1 MKLKLVFASALMALT
16 VSSQAATYIVSNVV
30 DGLTDVLFQA
40 ADNSLLD
47 GGIVAIGY
55 FQTGYSFTTSTDAVT
70 NFTTLASAF
79 SGSPSDGLGGSFKGY
94 VEGASV
100 PGLTITTG
108 NPLLGVPLYVFVGN
122 SSTLAASTA
131 FGLQKVATFAE
142 DFPDDLTY
150 TANLTGAPTPVFG
163 TVGSYTGNA
172 GGQGS
177 STYATLQLAAVPEP
191 STTLLGAIGAL
202 ALLRRRR
209 N

>member
-16 VSSQAATYIVSNVV
+16 VSSQAATYIVSNVG

-55 FQTGYSFTTSTDAVT
+55 FQTGYSFTTSTDAIT
-70 NFTTLASAF
+70 NFTTLASAL
-79 SGSPSDGLGGSFKGY
+79 SGSPSDTLGGSFKGY
-94 VEGASV
+94 VEGSLEQ
-100 PGLTITTG
+100 GSSILNG
-108 NPLLGVPLYVFVGN
+108 NALLGVPLYVFVGN

-131 FGLQKVATFAE
+131 FGLQKVNTFANDAPLE
-142 DFPDDLTY
+142 QSY
-150 TANLTGAPTPVFG
+150 TANLAGGPTPVFG
-163 TVGSYTGNA
+163 TVGSYTGDA

-177 STYATLQLAAVPEP
+177 STYATLKLAAVPEP
-191 STTLLGAIGAL
+191 STALLGAIGAL

>member
-1 MKLKLVFASALMALT
+1 MKLKLALASALMALT

-30 DGLTDVLFQA
+30 DGKTDVLFQA

-70 NFTTLASAF
+70 NFTTLASAL

-100 PGLTITTG
+100 QGLTITG
-108 NPLLGVPLYVFVGN
+108 SNALLGVPLYVFVGN

-150 TANLTGAPTPVFG
+150 TANLIGAPTPVFG

>member
-1 MKLKLVFASALMALT
+1 MKLKLALASALMALT
-16 VSSQAATYIVSNVV
+16 VSSQAAIYIVSNVG

-70 NFTTLASAF
+70 NFTTLASAL
-79 SGSPSDGLGGSFKGY
+79 SGSASSTLGGSFKGY

-100 PGLTITTG
+100 QGLNITSG
-108 NPLLGVPLYVFVGN
+108 NALLGVPLYVFVGN

-131 FGLQKVATFAE
+131 FGLQQVNTFAE
-142 DFPDDLTY
+142 DFPGEQNY
-150 TANLTGAPTPVFG
+150 TANLGGAPAPVFG
-163 TVGSYTGNA
+163 TVGSYTGDA
-172 GGQGS
+172 AGQGS
-177 STYATLQLAAVPEP
+177 ATFTTLKLAAVPEP
-191 STTLLGAIGAL
+191 STTLLGALGAL